1 MKTTFAFVSNST
13 IRANAHTGFNNVSA
27 KITQDVHLVTVML
40 GIDVLTQYLYSLYYI
55 IMIILIL
62 CIKGNCYILI

>member
-1 MKTTFAFVSNST
+1 MKTTFTFISNST

-27 KITQDVHLVTVML
+27 KIAQDVHLVAVML
-40 GIDVLTQYLYSLYYI
+40 GIDVLTQYLLFVYI

-62 CIKGNCYILI
+62 CIKGNCYILR

>member
-1 MKTTFAFVSNST
+1 METTFAFISNST

-27 KITQDVHLVTVML
+27 KIAQDVHLVAVML
-40 GIDVLTQYLYSLYYI
+40 GIDVLTQYLLFVYI

-62 CIKGNCYILI
+62 CIKSNRYVLR